1 MARRFGNLVAPLLLI
16 CAPAAA
22 SAQLSIAPRIG
33 TLGLGVDVGFALAS
47 MVTAR
52 AGAGFIPVEPRGTFD
67 DTEYQVSIPNAL
79 TLGMDLHPG
88 GGGFRLS
95 GGIMLQSDDLSIEGT
110 PTGNVELGDE
120 LYTPAEVGTLRG
132 EISGSD
138 VSPFVTLGF
147 GRHGTSGVGLFLDLG
162 LAFMGD
168 PTVTLSASGEA
179 RDDPGLQASLRA
191 EEARVRDDVD
201 LYGRF
206 YPIVSMGLR
215 IGLGHGSDS
224 DTVPTTANRSP

>member
-16 CAPAAA
+16 CAPSAA
-22 SAQLSIAPRIG
+22 SAQFSIAPRIG
-33 TLGLGVDVGFALAS
+33 TLGLGVDVGYALAP

-67 DTEYQVSIPNAL
+67 DTEYQVSIPSAL

-88 GGGFRLS
+88 GGSFRLS
-95 GGIMLQSDDLSIEGT
+95 GGLLIQSGALSIEGT
-110 PTGNVELGDE
+110 PTGNVELGDDF
-120 LYTPAEVGTLRG
+120 YTPAEVGTLRG
-132 EISGSD
+132 EIAGAD
-138 VSPFVTLGF
+138 VAPFLAFGF

-162 LAFMGD
+162 GAFMGD
-168 PTVTLSASGEA
+168 PTVSLSASGEA
-179 RDDPGLQASLRA
+179 RDDPDLQAGLRA
-191 EEARVRDDVD
+191 EEAHVREDVD

-206 YPIVSMGLR
+206 YPIVSLGIR

-224 DTVPTTANRSP
+224 DAVSTTAHRSP